1 MEEASEK
8 LWLSLYNIV
17 KQGFDRKRTKHFWV
31 FVPTGE
37 RITFR
42 FSSSTAELRGKV
54 KHDKEVYEKI
64 VMEAGLEGE
73 TENDLDRRAI
83 EILGSWL
90 FHKNVKKELKKT
102 EEEIAVEIAVE
113 RSSKER
119 ILSKKLIY
127 PCCHCSSSFVLKC
140 QLRIH
145 VARKHVKRS
154 YQCPSCPKKFARQDL
169 LRSHKLLHK
178 RFHPHVCITC
188 KKKYHTKFA
197 LFKHLELS
205 GFCPLQCILCTQT
218 FANKINLVKHNKL
231 CHGDKEDLGGTC
243 ELCMETFKYRIDLE
257 RHRKCYTNI
266 DGSFKFFC
274 GRCMKKYCS
283 RKMLLDHMHAS
294 EVCPRFQNKKTEVIP
309 FIDDMTEEEYM
320 YPCEKCGKTF
330 GSKDYLM
337 SHLGTHIARTKHKH
351 NVDKSSDNIQCSH
364 CLKKFAR
371 YSNYEKHKRLAYDND
386 GNLRNSCDKCSSS
399 FCTSRLLKKHCNE
412 SHTVSCTTCD
422 ESFTTK
428 RALDSHNQKR
438 ESVTCGQ
445 CKMIFCNK
453 RAYCLH
459 ISFAHILE

>member
-42 FSSSTAELRGKV
+42 FSSSTAELWGKV

-154 YQCPSCPKKFARQDL
+154 YQCHSCPKKFARQDL

-205 GFCPLQCILCTQT
+205 GFCPLQCVSVPT
-218 FANKINLVKHNKL
+218 
-231 CHGDKEDLGGTC
+231 
-243 ELCMETFKYRIDLE
+243 E
-257 RHRKCYTNI
+257 R
-266 DGSFKFFC
+266 
-274 GRCMKKYCS
+274 
-283 RKMLLDHMHAS
+283 
-294 EVCPRFQNKKTEVIP
+294 V
-309 FIDDMTEEEYM
+309 
-320 YPCEKCGKTF
+320 
-330 GSKDYLM
+330 
-337 SHLGTHIARTKHKH
+337 
-351 NVDKSSDNIQCSH
+351 
-364 CLKKFAR
+364 
-371 YSNYEKHKRLAYDND
+371 
-386 GNLRNSCDKCSSS
+386 
-399 FCTSRLLKKHCNE
+399 
-412 SHTVSCTTCD
+412 
-422 ESFTTK
+422 
-428 RALDSHNQKR
+428 
-438 ESVTCGQ
+438 
-445 CKMIFCNK
+445 
-453 RAYCLH
+453 
-459 ISFAHILE
+459 